1 MKKISAIFV
10 ALMLVA
16 LTAVTAFAAGINSSE
31 QAVLDALNQTITLKG
46 GSTTLPTE
54 YVNQAENYLNT
65 VDLTAEESEAI
76 VSEINAAKAFVEAA
90 GVSDIAELTY
100 EQKTELLSYGQA
112 AASVVGLTLSYD
124 KTTKTVSVLSADGE
138 VVFSAVPSLKVAGG
152 SSTGTNGGASTS
164 GSTSNTGVIKTTGSS
179 ADFFGFIAVG
189 AVAVVLVAGSAVF
202 FVKTKRERV

>member
-16 LTAVTAFAAGINSSE
+16 LTAVTAFAAGINSNE

-46 GSTTLPTE
+46 GSATLPSE

-65 VDLTAEESEAI
+65 VDLTAEESAAI

-90 GVSDIAELTY
+90 GVSDISELTY

-124 KTTKTVSVLSADGE
+124 KTTKTASVLSTDGE
-138 VVFSAVPSLKVAGG
+138 VVFSAVPSLKAASASG
-152 SSTGTNGGASTS
+152 TGTNGGT
-164 GSTSNTGVIKTTGSS
+164 STSNTGVIKTTGSS

-189 AVAVVLVAGSAVF
+189 AVAVLLVAGSAVF